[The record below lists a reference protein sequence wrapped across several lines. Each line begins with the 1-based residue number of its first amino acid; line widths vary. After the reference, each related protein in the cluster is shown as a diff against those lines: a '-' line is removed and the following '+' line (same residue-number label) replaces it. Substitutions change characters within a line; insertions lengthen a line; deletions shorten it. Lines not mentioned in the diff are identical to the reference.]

1 MALNADFVGRAFAHP
16 QSYVVGREKIREFA
30 SAIGDHNPACHDVD
44 SARALGHADLV
55 APPTFAIVLALR
67 ASEAVV
73 TDPELGLDYTR
84 VVHGDQGFEYERPVV
99 AGDELS
105 IVTTIESV
113 KQLAG
118 NDVIATRGHVT
129 DATGAHVLTT
139 RSLLVSRAPEE
150 APA

>member
-1 MALNADFVGRAFAHP
+1 MALNAEFVGRSFTQP
-16 QSYVVGREKIREFA
+16 GTYLVGREKIREFA
-30 SAIGDHNPACHDVD
+30 SAIGDANPASHDLAA
-44 SARALGHADLV
+44 ARALGYADLV

-67 ASEAVV
+67 ASTAVV
-73 TDPELGLDYTR
+73 KDPELGLDYSR
-84 VVHGDQGFEYERPVV
+84 VVHGEQGFEYVRPVV

-118 NDVIATRGHVT
+118 NDLISTSGHVT

-139 RSLLVSRAPEE
+139 RSLLVSRAPETIE
-150 APA
+150 A